1 MGRQVIRV
9 AVHFSSRISES
20 LGFGVSHHICWTNK
34 ARPEEDRS
42 VVTVWELTDRPLS
55 VCVCVC
61 MRADCETV
69 KLCHFTST
77 LLIYRN
83 GEHWTLGC
91 RVLVIPLVH
100 TNTSSLRKT

>member
-1 MGRQVIRV
+1 MLYGVVVGRQVIRV

-20 LGFGVSHHICWTNK
+20 LGFGVSHICWTNK

-61 MRADCETV
+61 V
-69 KLCHFTST
+69 
-77 LLIYRN
+77 
-83 GEHWTLGC
+83 
-91 RVLVIPLVH
+91 
-100 TNTSSLRKT
+100 

>member
-1 MGRQVIRV
+1 MLYGVVVGRQVIRV
-9 AVHFSSRISES
+9 AVRFSSRISES

-61 MRADCETV
+61 V
-69 KLCHFTST
+69 
-77 LLIYRN
+77 
-83 GEHWTLGC
+83 
-91 RVLVIPLVH
+91 
-100 TNTSSLRKT
+100 